1 MQHAQHTQQTG
12 ALSIDLA
19 RLRIPPEAEC
29 VPALSTDQIQALVA
43 SVRERGIEVP
53 LRVCL
58 VARGG
63 AENAEETYLVLSGRH
78 RLGAA
83 QVVGLKSVPCVVV
96 DRPADIRLAMV
107 EEAVVCRDLPRAG
120 RAALLLDVRPELA
133 LRNGCHR
140 TANGHQNL
148 KKGPFLPTGQ
158 RLPTRDGH
166 PIPDDGTVTAIAVRY
181 GLHKTYLQAVI
192 EARLECRPD
201 TDDWPL
207 LRAALC
213 AEPMAPSRVLSC
225 LRGIQS
231 QGAAAATRLPG
242 RAGAD
247 YARLASASP
256 TSLGNAWEHWAEV
269 PPALRETCLCRWE
282 AAASKMPPDAVQRL
296 ASAAVHWSEHVRRDL
311 IKRLKA
317 IQE

>member
-1 MQHAQHTQQTG
+1 
-12 ALSIDLA
+12 
-19 RLRIPPEAEC
+19 
-29 VPALSTDQIQALVA
+29 
-43 SVRERGIEVP
+43 
-53 LRVCL
+53 
-58 VARGG
+58 
-63 AENAEETYLVLSGRH
+63 
-78 RLGAA
+78 
-83 QVVGLKSVPCVVV
+83 
-96 DRPADIRLAMV
+96 MV

-133 LRNGCHR
+133 LRKGCVGNG
-140 TANGHQNL
+140 NGHANL
-148 KKGPFLPTGQ
+148 KKGPFLPKCQ
-158 RLPTRDGH
+158 PLAIRDAN
-166 PIPDDGTVTAIAVRY
+166 PISADTIKAISDRY
-181 GLHKTYLQAVI
+181 GLHRDYLQAVI